1 MTLADRYILPVKVL
15 GTGVESRPAIIIP
28 DFFNKIFLMLRNL
41 HSPIS
46 LGEFPATIVP
56 SREGFSNFS
65 GTFLA
70 GSPLGGPK

>member
-1 MTLADRYILPVKVL
+1 MPYPGEKLGWGVL
-15 GTGVESRPAIIIP
+15 KSIIP